1 MTAVIDTSV
10 TLAWIYEDEKS
21 DAVDEVF
28 KVISKECGWV
38 PAIWHLE
45 VANGL
50 QQGIRRG
57 RIDAPYRD
65 GVFADL
71 AALPITVDPNTNL
84 FAWNQTIAFSER
96 FRLTA
101 YDASYLELAQRRG
114 LPLATLD
121 HDLRAAAKA
130 LGLELLGA

>member
-10 TLAWIYEDEKS
+10 TLAWIYEDERSVPVEK
-21 DAVDEVF
+21 VF
-28 KVISKECGWV
+28 KIISEVGGWV

-45 VANGL
+45 VTNGL

-57 RIDAPYRD
+57 RIDAAYRD

-71 AALPITVDPNTNL
+71 AALPITVDPDTNML
-84 FAWNQTIAFSER
+84 AWDQTIALSDR

-121 HDLRAAAKA
+121 HDLRDAGRA